1 MTAPQITPLITP
13 APFRYESWQL
23 DPERG
28 LLSCRYS
35 LGDRQFEEKVTFDP
49 GGRWDDPAAGQAAR
63 LVFLLAGISYYKT
76 TAPPVID
83 LGTTAVT
90 DAERDFLRTF
100 YLEGLGEFAYRNS
113 LDLSGLRIEGPR
125 RRAFVPANPTYGE
138 MAGGEGRELRALVPF
153 GGGIDSIVSVEM
165 IRAKA

>member
-63 LVFLLAGISYYKT
+63 LVFLLAGVSYYKT
-76 TAPPVID
+76 AAPPVID

-90 DAERDFLRTF
+90 DTERRFLRSF
-100 YLEGLGEFAYRNS
+100 YLDGLGESAYRNG
-113 LDLSGLRIEGPR
+113 LALSGLSIEGPSR
-125 RRAFVPANPTYGE
+125 PEPDAPAARAADPRSA
-138 MAGGEGRELRALVPF
+138 
-153 GGGIDSIVSVEM
+153 
-165 IRAKA
+165 